1 MKQFT
6 GTQLV
11 ILGLVGYL
19 GYRLGRNLEK
29 NKSKNAEV
37 IDTSDEQN
45 FISRMI
51 DELKGKPNKTQKD
64 RDNIDLLKIKLDQ
77 IINKK

>member
-6 GTQLV
+6 GTQLLL
-11 ILGLVGYL
+11 LGLVGYL

-29 NKSKNAEV
+29 NKPKNPEV
-37 IDTSDEQN
+37 VDTSDEQN

-51 DELKGKPNKTQKD
+51 DELKSKPNKTQKD
-64 RDNIDLLKIKLDQ
+64 RDNIDLLRIKLDQ

>member
-6 GTQLV
+6 GTQLLL
-11 ILGLVGYL
+11 LGLVGYL

-29 NKSKNAEV
+29 NKSKNPEFV
-37 IDTSDEQN
+37 DTSDEQN

-51 DELKGKPNKTQKD
+51 DELKSKPNKTQKD
-64 RDNIDLLKIKLDQ
+64 RDNIDLLRIKLDQ